1 MKNLFA
7 LVCLLSISAFAEG
20 SVWETAPD
28 FSNLES
34 ETLESSASEE
44 SADEAS
50 APEAPAVEPS
60 TVAAPVAEETLPA
73 AKRSAPRIANPKEH
87 RGFYSNFSTGYSYVN
102 FHAENVDGADYEEV
116 SFAGSSFPLMDFRFG
131 VAVGNLVAFY
141 SEFNFAFYLGEGDD
155 VEIYCYSSECDVEKG
170 SDDNAFLART
180 YVGFGMAV
188 YPFRDTSSVLNGFFL
203 GGSIGYGADA
213 VYGADLESVD
223 SGVNVD
229 WGYTVELGK
238 DWWVND
244 HLSIGLSA
252 AYFHATPK
260 VNVTGSDNGVD
271 GFHILFRLTR
281 G

>member
-1 MKNLFA
+1 MKKLFA
-7 LVCLLSISAFAEG
+7 LICLFSACAFAEG

-28 FSNLES
+28 FSNSES
-34 ETLESSASEE
+34 ETLESSA
-44 SADEAS
+44 
-50 APEAPAVEPS
+50 PEAPAVEPSTEEPS

-73 AKRSAPRIANPKEH
+73 AKQTAPRIANPKEH

-102 FHAENVDGADYEEV
+102 FHTEQVDGNDYEEA
-116 SFAGSSFPLMDFRFG
+116 SFKGFTFPLMDFRFG

-180 YVGFGMAV
+180 YIGFGTSI
-188 YPFRDTSSVLNGFFL
+188 YPFRDTSSALNGFFL

-213 VYGADLESVD
+213 VYGADLESVH
-223 SGVNVD
+223 SEVNVD
-229 WGYTVELGK
+229 WGFTVEIGK

-252 AYFHATPK
+252 AYFHASPK
-260 VNVTGSDNGVD
+260 ANVTGSDNGID